1 MIINIAFVYPA
12 GYCIDSAWTNSKNK
26 TKTTDIEFSNWYG
39 EESYKL
45 HFNQIIQLYTAIY
58 FSQSLREFL
67 NQEPIEH

>member
-1 MIINIAFVYPA
+1 MIINIAFVY
-12 GYCIDSAWTNSKNK
+12 CIQFDSALMNSKNK
-26 TKTTDIEFSNWYG
+26 TTDIVFSNWYG